1 MKLYLNGQIVEEKDA
16 VISPFD
22 HGFLYGMGVFET
34 FRTYD
39 GHPFLLG
46 DHLERLNTS
55 LKDMNIDYEM
65 RFEQTC
71 EIIRRLLEANGGE
84 DGYFRLNIS
93 AGERGIGLDP
103 SPYAE
108 PTVMLLQKPVPPVLA
123 SKTGQWLKLRRNTPE
138 TATRL
143 KSHHYLNNLAA
154 RREISSPSIEGLFL
168 TEGGFAAEGITS
180 NLFWVKKDTLF
191 TPAVETGILPGVTR
205 KLVMRLALLK
215 GLRVEEGFFKAEEV
229 EQADEVFVTNSIQEL
244 IPLTKLGAAT
254 FNGQH
259 ISRSLKSLYEQAVKD
274 RLNAVNEVKIS

>member
-1 MKLYLNGQIVEEKDA
+1 MKMYLNGQIVGEQDA
-16 VISPFD
+16 VMSPFD

-39 GHPFLLG
+39 GHPFLLA
-46 DHLERLNTS
+46 DHLERLNAA
-55 LKDMNIDYEM
+55 LKEMNIDYEM
-65 RFEQTC
+65 EFEQTR

-103 SPYAE
+103 TPYSE
-108 PTVMLLQKPVPPVLA
+108 PTVMLLQKPIPPVLA

-138 TATRL
+138 TVIRL

-180 NLFWVKKDTLF
+180 NLFWVNGDTLF

-205 KLVMRLALLK
+205 KLVMRLAKLE
-215 GLRVEEGFFKAEEV
+215 GFRIEEGFFKPEEV
-229 EQADEVFVTNSIQEL
+229 ERADEVFVTNSIQEL
-244 IPLTKLGAAT
+244 IPLTELGAAT

-259 ISRSLKSLYEQAVKD
+259 ITRSLKSLYKQAVED
-274 RLNAVNEVKIS
+274 RLNAVNEVNRS